1 MAESALLKITL
12 SLIEARV
19 LGCLIEKEMTTP
31 DYYPLSLN
39 ALTNA
44 CNQKSNRN
52 PLMDIDE
59 TTVQNTLDVLI
70 KKRLVVPKSSS
81 GSRVSK
87 FAHRLSNPITHA
99 MDFSAQELAVLCE
112 LLVRGPQTI
121 GELRTH
127 ADRLTEFADVGQIEL
142 VLQKLRSREDGPF
155 VTELPR
161 QPGRRDVRHAQLF
174 TELPLEAP
182 APITHDDMLL
192 RSESGTE
199 RIAALEQEVAALR
212 VEIAG
217 VREQLYQLANKE
229 KGTV

>member
-1 MAESALLKITL
+1 MKIALNLL
-12 SLIEARV
+12 EARV
-19 LGCLIEKEMTTP
+19 LGCLIEKEMSTP

-52 PLMDIDE
+52 PVMELGE
-59 TTVQNTLDVLI
+59 SSVQDTLDALI

-87 FAHRLSNPITHA
+87 FAHRLSNPITNA
-99 MDFSAQELAVLCE
+99 MDFSVQELAVLCE
-112 LLVRGPQTI
+112 LLVRGPQTL

-127 ADRLTEFADVGQIEL
+127 AGRLTEFADVAQVEAT
-142 VLQKLRSREDGPF
+142 VQKLRTREDGPF

-174 TELPLEAP
+174 TELPTEDITQEPHVEAVP
-182 APITHDDMLL
+182 ASAADRVT
-192 RSESGTE
+192 
-199 RIAALEQEVAALR
+199 ALEQEVAVLR
-212 VEIAG
+212 SEVSDL
-217 VREQLYQLANKE
+217 RQQLDQLLGKKE
-229 KGTV
+229 EEGSS

>member
-1 MAESALLKITL
+1 MSGSAPLKITL

-127 ADRLTEFADVGQIEL
+127 ADR
-142 VLQKLRSREDGPF
+142 
-155 VTELPR
+155 PR
-161 QPGRRDVRHAQLF
+161 QGIIPCAGRIIFSQSIK
-174 TELPLEAP
+174 TC
-182 APITHDDMLL
+182 
-192 RSESGTE
+192 
-199 RIAALEQEVAALR
+199 IAARASMYLTPPR
-212 VEIAG
+212 AG
-217 VREQLYQLANKE
+217 AIMSA
-229 KGTV
+229 

>member
-1 MAESALLKITL
+1 LKIVL

-19 LGCLIEKEMTTP
+19 LGCLIEKEMSTP

-52 PLMDIDE
+52 PVIELDE
-59 TTVQNTLDVLI
+59 SAVQDTLDALI

-81 GSRVSK
+81 GSRVTK
-87 FAHRLSNPITHA
+87 FAHRLSNPITNT

-112 LLVRGPQTI
+112 LLVRGPQTV

-127 ADRLTEFADVGQIEL
+127 AGRLTEFADVAQVEAT
-142 VLQKLRSREDGPF
+142 LQKLRTREEGPF

-174 TELPLEAP
+174 TELPLDAP
-182 APITHDDMLL
+182 VAVYGSDVQPAADSSTD
-192 RSESGTE
+192 RVT
-199 RIAALEQEVAALR
+199 ALEQEVAALR
-212 VEIAG
+212 AEVAA
-217 VREQLYQLANKE
+217 VQSQLGQLANKLE
-229 KGTV
+229 ETR

>member
-1 MAESALLKITL
+1 MKIAL

-19 LGCLIEKEMTTP
+19 LGCLIEKEMSTP

-44 CNQKSNRN
+44 CNQKSNRH
-52 PLMDIDE
+52 PVMELDE
-59 TTVQNTLDVLI
+59 SVVQDTLDALI

-81 GSRVSK
+81 GSRVTK
-87 FAHRLSNPITHA
+87 FAHRLSNPITNA

-112 LLVRGPQTI
+112 LLVRGPQTV

-127 ADRLTEFADVGQIEL
+127 AGRLTEFADVAQVEAT
-142 VLQKLRSREDGPF
+142 LQKLRTREEGPF

-174 TELPLEAP
+174 TELPLDAP
-182 APITHDDMLL
+182 VAVYGSDVQPAADSSTD
-192 RSESGTE
+192 RVT
-199 RIAALEQEVAALR
+199 ALEQEVAALR
-212 VEIAG
+212 AEVAA
-217 VREQLYQLANKE
+217 VQSQLGQLANKLE
-229 KGTV
+229 ETR

>member
-1 MAESALLKITL
+1 MEGSAHLKITL

-59 TTVQNTLDVLI
+59 TAVQNTLDDLI

-99 MDFSAQELAVLCE
+99 MDFSAQELALLCE
-112 LLVRGPQTI
+112 LLLRGPQTI

-127 ADRLTEFADVGQIEL
+127 ADRLTEFADVAQIEL

-155 VTELPR
+155 VIELPC

-174 TELPLEAP
+174 TDLPLDAP
-182 APITHDDMLL
+182 APTSQGEMVLMP
-192 RSESGTE
+192 ESSTD

-212 VEIAG
+212 GEIAG
-217 VREQLYQLANKE
+217 VREQLDQLANK
-229 KGTV
+229 

>member
-1 MAESALLKITL
+1 MKIAL

-52 PLMDIDE
+52 PLMDIDDSA
-59 TTVQNTLDVLI
+59 VQNTLDALI

-87 FAHRLSNPITHA
+87 FAHRLSNPITNA

-112 LLVRGPQTI
+112 LLVRGPQTV

-127 ADRLTEFADVGQIEL
+127 AGRLTDFPDVAQIEV
-142 VLQKLRSREDGPF
+142 VLQKLRTREDGPF

-174 TELPLEAP
+174 TELPVDAP
-182 APITHDDMLL
+182 APAYRPDVLL
-192 RSESGTE
+192 LPEAGADRVT
-199 RIAALEQEVAALR
+199 ALEQEVAALR
-212 VEIAG
+212 DQIAAIHQ
-217 VREQLYQLANKE
+217 QLDQLVNKAE
-229 KGTV
+229 GAA